1 MNTCAILP
9 VDKPAGWTSFDVL
22 AKLRG
27 ALGTRRLGHAGTLD
41 PMATGVLAV
50 FIGNATAAADRLKE
64 LCAPLGIAVTIVD
77 MAQYGGQTVS
87 STRIRAALEEGRIE
101 DANAMLGAPYCID
114 WPVRHGKGIGT
125 SKLGKPTINQNYP
138 ADALQPCTGVYL
150 TRIWLDGRWWPSAT
164 GIGRRPTVDAA
175 NAPVTCETYVPGYH
189 GDTYGQT
196 PVLEFHH
203 YLCAVRKFGT
213 LQELADLIET
223 AAQQSIAYF
232 AAKEEA

>member
-1 MNTCAILP
+1 MPGYYACMFLNYYYQ
-9 VDKPAGWTSFDVL
+9 L
-22 AKLRG
+22 ASYYSSD
-27 ALGTRRLGHAGTLD
+27 LD
-41 PMATGVLAV
+41 T
-50 FIGNATAAADRLKE
+50 
-64 LCAPLGIAVTIVD
+64 IAQ
-77 MAQYGGQTVS
+77 AQGYT
-87 STRIRAALEEGRIE
+87 
-101 DANAMLGAPYCID
+101 DANAMLGKPYAID
-114 WPVRHGKGIGT
+114 WAVTHGKGIG
-125 SKLGKPTINQNYP
+125 SGKLGTPTINQNYP
-138 ADALQPCTGVYL
+138 AEALQPCTGVYL